1 MTDRDDPRAAQALD
15 EVETRL
21 REGELHLARQALDAT
36 RALCGSGER
45 ARFEAIE
52 QRLGLLERL
61 EGPALDHDAAMAR
74 GNFLAARDAAA
85 RAASVVGG
93 EEAERWRAR
102 DEEAGAR
109 VRAEWRIRE
118 AELDAGDGGAA
129 LAACAGVLEPTL
141 GEALPVVA
149 DDGATLVLVAALER
163 WVFVREI
170 DLRHRRLRR
179 IGWLRTPEPL
189 EDALVQVEGNSIHL
203 VGISTIAKLGDD
215 RGQFLHEQPRRLLAV
230 LFPPGP
236 LLPDGK
242 ESFGREADPH
252 GRCSSASTSS
262 ASTSSPASA
271 CTRLRSSAR
280 SSAARSSALMASA
293 DASYRYT

>member
-15 EVETRL
+15 EMETRL
-21 REGELHLARQALDAT
+21 REGELHLARRALDAT

-45 ARFEAIE
+45 ARFEALE
-52 QRLGLLERL
+52 ERLGLLERL

-74 GNFLAARDAAA
+74 GDLLAARDAAA
-85 RAASVVGG
+85 RAASVAGG
-93 EEAERWRAR
+93 EEAAPWRAR
-102 DEEAGAR
+102 AEDAGAR

-149 DDGATLVLVAALER
+149 DDGATLVLVAAWER

-203 VGISTIAKLGDD
+203 VGSAGHL
-215 RGQFLHEQPRRLLAV
+215 LSLSRR
-230 LFPPGP
+230 P
-236 LLPDGK
+236 LEVIRWVSLRPFMLPDPWEGTIRK
-242 ESFGREADPH
+242 WRGGLKTSWRRFVPCRWRNVTGSPNGFAARWTTSADLESAWWSSRRASSV
-252 GRCSSASTSS
+252 SSAMIRT
-262 ASTSSPASA
+262 
-271 CTRLRSSAR
+271 
-280 SSAARSSALMASA
+280 
-293 DASYRYT
+293 